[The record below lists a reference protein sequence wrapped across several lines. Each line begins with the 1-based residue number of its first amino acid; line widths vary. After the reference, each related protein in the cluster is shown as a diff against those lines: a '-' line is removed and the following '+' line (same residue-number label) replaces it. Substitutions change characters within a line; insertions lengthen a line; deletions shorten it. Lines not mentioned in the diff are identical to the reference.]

1 MFFSS
6 IRYFHFK
13 PTTINNLSSKL
24 QSLQVVKNL
33 STNNT
38 NIDKTIQHEK
48 IKRLMIYFC
57 TPLIVGKILYELV
70 IRVQDN
76 QFQVDSKT
84 GLVKVPSN
92 FSEDGK
98 IIQDRAN
105 KAHSA
110 IEQLLIQNKSKKE

>member
-13 PTTINNLSSKL
+13 PTTINNPSSKL
-24 QSLQVVKNL
+24 QSLRVVKNL